1 MNTERNELLNQLFE
15 QHYQDIYKRCLWV
28 VGFDP
33 KYHHLIEDCIQEAF
47 TKATDRYNDY
57 KDYEN
62 PVGWIVRTACNTLR
76 SELRRELKQR
86 RTFLELPPDQLEMAA
101 AEPAAADSLF
111 DRQEMIRQL
120 TLIYHLL
127 TEREKLI
134 FHEFFIERKHMREI
148 AQDNDLGLGAVRS
161 GIKRIRRRARATRH
175 LGVILFLLGLYRFWN
190 IG

>member
-1 MNTERNELLNQLFE
+1 
-15 QHYQDIYKRCLWV
+15 
-28 VGFDP
+28 
-33 KYHHLIEDCIQEAF
+33 
-47 TKATDRYNDY
+47 
-57 KDYEN
+57 
-62 PVGWIVRTACNTLR
+62 
-76 SELRRELKQR
+76 
-86 RTFLELPPDQLEMAA
+86 
-101 AEPAAADSLF
+101 
-111 DRQEMIRQL
+111 MIRQL